1 MFGKKTAPKPD
12 AALLAR
18 VSDSSEVD
26 LGTYPED
33 ALAVTGAYP
42 ARGSLDPR
50 PMGRRRSAASTVTHA
65 RPPCRPRSTGWSRTG
80 R

>member
-26 LGTYPED
+26 LGTYP
-33 ALAVTGAYP
+33 
-42 ARGSLDPR
+42 
-50 PMGRRRSAASTVTHA
+50 
-65 RPPCRPRSTGWSRTG
+65 
-80 R
+80 